1 MKTILLTAV
10 FACFLMGAT
19 MAQNSD
25 QNPRAQEAYEAYE
38 GKVDAKHAAT
48 LGATVDKT
56 YQAYDPI
63 LIKEQRKRERIEF
76 RRQLRL
82 ERARRPRIVYPRW
95 GWRRW

>member
-10 FACFLMGAT
+10 FACFLIGTAT
-19 MAQNSD
+19 AQHSD

-38 GKVDAKHAAT
+38 GKVDAKHAAS

-82 ERARRPRIVYPRW
+82 ERARRPRIINPRW